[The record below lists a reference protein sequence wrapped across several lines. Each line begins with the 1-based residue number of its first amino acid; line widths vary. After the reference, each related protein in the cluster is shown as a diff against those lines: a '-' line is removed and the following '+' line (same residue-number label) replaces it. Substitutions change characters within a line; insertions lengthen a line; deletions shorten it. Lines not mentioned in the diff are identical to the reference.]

1 MFTCLFDVYT
11 LHLYHNLKSIII
23 MKTNYL
29 FPNQFKKIGWSLF
42 IPGIILG
49 IVFMIY
55 QSDISIFNIKVLAI
69 AEEEIF
75 RDTTFFSISKNNVLD
90 EITSILLIIGALLIA
105 FSKEKSEDEFI
116 SKIRLESLVWA
127 TYMNYAILIL
137 AIIFVFNM
145 TFLWVLVFN
154 MFTLLVFFL
163 VHFNWA
169 LYKSKNQIRDEE

>member
-1 MFTCLFDVYT
+1 
-11 LHLYHNLKSIII
+11 

-29 FPNQFKKIGWSLF
+29 FPNRFKKIGWLLF

-49 IVFMIY
+49 IVYLVY
-55 QSDISIFNIKVLAI
+55 QSDISLFNIKVFAI
-69 AEEEIF
+69 AEEAIF
-75 RDTTFFSISKNNVLD
+75 SDANFFSISENNVLD
-90 EITSILLIIGALLIA
+90 EISSILLIIGALLIA

-127 TYMNYAILIL
+127 TYINYAILIL
-137 AIIFVFNM
+137 AIIFVYDI

-163 VHFNWA
+163 IRFNWA
-169 LYKSKNQIRDEE
+169 LYKSKNQISDEE

>member
-1 MFTCLFDVYT
+1 
-11 LHLYHNLKSIII
+11 

-29 FPNQFKKIGWSLF
+29 FPNRFKKIGWLLF

-49 IVFMIY
+49 TVYLIY
-55 QSDISIFNIKVLAI
+55 NSDITLFNINVFAL
-69 AEEEIF
+69 AEEALLSEAH
-75 RDTTFFSISKNNVLD
+75 FFSVLQNNVLD
-90 EITSILLIIGALLIA
+90 EISSLLVIIGALLIA

-127 TYMNYAILIL
+127 TYINYAILVL
-137 AIIFVFNM
+137 AIIFVYNM

-163 VHFNWA
+163 IRFNWA
-169 LYKSKNQIRDEE
+169 LYKSKNQLSDEE